1 MTTSHSLVA
10 DSILANL
17 NEYRAQADTNL
28 DWIKREMSPYFLN
41 LNKDEVEAL
50 TLLTISLDKLESL
63 EKITLVDR
71 AERLMIAQLSTT
83 GSIYRTI
90 HDLPDKPLSYAEITT
105 SFSPM
110 PNIGIALELLRCDFK
125 LSHES
130 SSVQSEPASLPV
142 SVRNE
147 IVSFLKQDFP
157 NFSEQRIEGVMSVF
171 CTSNMDYVLN
181 SPPLRVA
188 RVMRIFVETQINSG
202 IHLNVEPTEY
212 KETRISFGVTNP
224 PHAGFLQQVLEVFQR
239 LDIGVRRAYHLSVT
253 SGLTPYF
260 LATFYVKP
268 RDTSE
273 LSEDSAL
280 YTNLKLE
287 LYSTQITST
296 TAPSYA
302 TLIKSGIMSGPDSTL
317 ISALIGFC
325 HTNLA
330 HNAPEVYELE
340 NISSAFYNNPSVST
354 QLVELFYARFDPSV
368 TNRENTYSAKL
379 ETVTELV
386 DNFNSGRRILDNL
399 RRVIFQC
406 ALSFIKNCL
415 KSNFFVIEKH
425 ALSFR
430 LNPHY
435 LEELGAEFTDDL
447 PSQRPFRITFF
458 SGRRGSGFHIGF
470 SDIARGG
477 WRTVITQSSD
487 DYANN
492 ASTLFKEN
500 YVLAH
505 TQHLKNK
512 DIYEGGSKMVAI
524 LNIDPRT
531 THEQRDQYLY
541 KMQHAFANAFLDL
554 FITDENGN
562 ANDPR
567 VVDYYGQEEP
577 IELGPDENMHNI
589 MIERMAKLAERR
601 GYLLGKGIISSKEI
615 GINHKEFGVTSIGVI
630 RFAEVVMQE
639 LGTDMHTEP
648 FSVKFTGGPNGDVAG
663 NGMRLLLERCPK
675 VAIKLIIDG
684 TGALFD
690 PVGLDKDALSKIV
703 LQDDI
708 QGYEPTA
715 LHVGGFIL
723 YRMQTRKEG
732 ISDVYKKLTMTESGL
747 QEDWISTDK
756 FYKAFNSILFTVETD
771 LFIPAGGR
779 PETINETNVDRYF
792 NDQGV
797 ASAKV
802 IVEGANS
809 FITPAA
815 RQSLQHRGVVIMR
828 DASAN
833 KCGVISSS
841 YEIIANLVFSDEEFL
856 ANKQEYVKD
865 VIAILNQTAEVEAR
879 AVIRKHR
886 ELDGSETYTE
896 ISSLL
901 SMEINNHYARMFN
914 YFEANPEQITF
925 AKQQKAMLEHMP
937 RIIKNS
943 EVFSARI
950 QTNLPE
956 KVKYAILASELASG
970 LVYTGDDESLY
981 ADIIEAQLGR
991 VAVIP
996 SRFLNVRANAKSET

>member
-1 MTTSHSLVA
+1 MPRSSVSVA
-10 DSILANL
+10 DSILAKLTEYHAQSDANL
-17 NEYRAQADTNL
+17 E
-28 DWIKREMSPYFLN
+28 WIKQEMSPYFLD

-50 TLLTISLDKLESL
+50 TLLTISLDKLTSL
-63 EKITLVDR
+63 EKVTLVDR
-71 AERLMIAQLSTT
+71 EERLIIAQLSAA

-90 HDLPDKPLSYAEITT
+90 HNLPDKPLSYAEITT
-105 SFSPM
+105 SFNPLPDSEFS
-110 PNIGIALELLRCDFK
+110 LEVLRCDFK
-125 LSHES
+125 LLDQSGGS
-130 SSVQSEPASLPV
+130 QAVTNAVQDTLPPAIRDKV
-142 SVRNE
+142 AVCVKN
-147 IVSFLKQDFP
+147 DFP
-157 NFSEQRIEGVMSVF
+157 DFSEARIDDVISIF
-171 CTSNMDYVLN
+171 STSNLDYVLT

-188 RVMRIFVETQINSG
+188 RVIRIYIETQINSG
-202 IHLNVEPTEY
+202 IHLDAEQTEF

-224 PHAGFLQQVLEVFQR
+224 PHAGFLPQVLEVFQR
-239 LDIGVRRAYHLSVT
+239 LGIGVRRAYHLTVT
-253 SGLTPYF
+253 NGLTPYF
-260 LATFYVKP
+260 LATFYVKS
-268 RDTSE
+268 RDKSE
-273 LSEDSAL
+273 LTEDSAL
-280 YTNLKLE
+280 YINLQRE

-296 TAPSYA
+296 TAPSYSK
-302 TLIKSGIMSGPDSTL
+302 LIKSGIMSGPDSTL

-330 HNAPEVYELE
+330 HNAPEAYERD
-340 NISSAFYNNPSVST
+340 NISRAFHHNPSVSME
-354 QLVELFYARFDPSV
+354 LVELFYTRFDPSLS
-368 TNRENTYSAKL
+368 NREAAYAAKL
-379 ETVTELV
+379 QSVTDLV
-386 DNFNSGRRILDNL
+386 ENFNSGRRILDNL
-399 RRVIFQC
+399 RRVVFRC
-406 ALSFIKNCL
+406 ALTFITNCL

-435 LEELGAEFTDDL
+435 LEELGPEFTDDL
-447 PSQRPFRITFF
+447 PAQRPFRITFF
-458 SGRRGSGFHIGF
+458 YGRRGSGFHIGF

-487 DYANN
+487 DYVNN

-554 FITDENGN
+554 FVTDEHGK
-562 ANDPR
+562 AKDPR
-567 VVDYYGQEEP
+567 VVDYYAQEEP

-601 GYLLGKGIISSKEI
+601 GYLLGKGIMSSKEI
-615 GINHKEFGVTSIGVI
+615 GINHKEYGVTSIGVI
-630 RFAEVVMQE
+630 RFAEVIMQE

-663 NGMRLLLERCPK
+663 NGMRLLLERCPM
-675 VAIKLIIDG
+675 VAVKLIVDG

-690 PVGLDKDALSKIV
+690 PEGLDKDALSKIV
-703 LQDDI
+703 LKADI
-708 QGYEPTA
+708 EGYNPEA

-723 YRMQTRKEG
+723 YRMKTRKEG
-732 ISDVYKKLTMTESGL
+732 ISEVYKKLTMTTSGL
-747 QEDWISTDK
+747 EEDWISTDK

-779 PETINETNVDRYF
+779 PETIDQNNVDRYF
-792 NDQGV
+792 NAEGV
-797 ASAKV
+797 ASSKV

-815 RQSLQHRGVVIMR
+815 RQTLQQGGVVIMR

-856 ANKQEYVKD
+856 ANKDEYVSD
-865 VIAILNQTAEVEAR
+865 VIDILNEMAEVEAR
-879 AVIRKHR
+879 AVIRRYR
-886 ELDGSETYTE
+886 ELEGSETYTE
-896 ISSLL
+896 ISSLI
-901 SMEINNHYARMFN
+901 SHEINNHYAQMFN
-914 YFEANPEQITF
+914 YFEANPEQLTKP
-925 AKQQKAMLEHMP
+925 KQQKAMLAHMP
-937 RIIKNS
+937 KLIKNS
-943 EVFSARI
+943 SVFGPRI
-950 QTNLPE
+950 QTHLPE
-956 KVKYAILASELASG
+956 KVKYAILASKLASG
-970 LVYTGDDESLY
+970 LVYTGDDASLY
-981 ADIIEAQLGR
+981 GDIIEAQLGR
-991 VAVIP
+991 VA
-996 SRFLNVRANAKSET
+996 S

>member
-1 MTTSHSLVA
+1 MSSSNVSVA
-10 DSILANL
+10 DSILNNL
-17 NEYRAQADTNL
+17 TEYRSQADSNL

-63 EKITLVDR
+63 EKVTLVDR
-71 AERLMIAQLSTT
+71 EERLMIAQLSTT
-83 GSIYRTI
+83 SSLYQTI
-90 HDLPDKPLSYAEITT
+90 QGLPDKPLSYAEITT
-105 SFSPM
+105 SFNPLPDSET
-110 PNIGIALELLRCDFK
+110 ALEVIRCDYK
-125 LSHES
+125 SVDS
-130 SSVQSEPASLPV
+130 SGDSELEKTTLPV
-142 SVRNE
+142 AIRDE
-147 IVSFLKQDFP
+147 IAGHVKKDFP
-157 NFSEQRIEGVMSVF
+157 DFSDERIDGVISVF
-171 CTSNMDYVLN
+171 CSSNMNYILT

-188 RVMRIFVETQINSG
+188 RVMRIYIATQINSG

-212 KETRISFGVTNP
+212 KETRVSFGVTNP
-224 PHAGFLQQVLEVFQR
+224 PHAGFLPQVLEVFQR

-253 SGLTPYF
+253 NGLTPYF
-260 LATFYVKP
+260 LATFYVKA
-268 RDTSE
+268 RDKSE
-273 LSEDSAL
+273 LIEGSAL
-280 YTNLKLE
+280 YTNLQRE

-317 ISALIGFC
+317 VAAIIGFC

-330 HNAPEVYELE
+330 HNAPEIYERE
-340 NISSAFYNNPSVST
+340 NIARAFHNNPSVSIE
-354 QLVELFYARFDPSV
+354 LVELFYTRFDPSLS
-368 TNRENTYSAKL
+368 NREIAYTAKL
-379 ETVTELV
+379 ESVTDLV
-386 DNFNSGRRILDNL
+386 ENFNSGRRIIDNF
-399 RRVIFQC
+399 RRVVFRC

-430 LNPHY
+430 LDPHY

-447 PSQRPFRITFF
+447 PAQRPFRITFF
-458 SGRRGSGFHIGF
+458 SSRRGSGFHIGF

-541 KMQHAFANAFLDL
+541 KIQHAFANAFLDL
-554 FITDENGN
+554 FVTDENGK
-562 ANDPR
+562 AKDPR

-601 GYLLGKGIISSKEI
+601 GYLLGKGIMSSKEI
-615 GINHKEFGVTSIGVI
+615 GINHKEYGVTSIGVI
-630 RFAEVVMQE
+630 RFAEVIMQE
-639 LGTDMHTEP
+639 LGTDVHTEP

-663 NGMRLLLERCPK
+663 NGMRLLLERCPQ
-675 VAIKLIIDG
+675 VAVKLIVDG

-690 PVGLDKDALSKIV
+690 PEGLDKDALSKIV

-708 QGYEPTA
+708 EAYDPEA

-723 YRMQTRKEG
+723 YRMKTRKEG
-732 ISDVYKKLTMTESGL
+732 ISDVYKKLIMTESGL
-747 QEDWISTDK
+747 EEDWISTDK

-779 PETINETNVDRYF
+779 PETIDESNVDRYF
-792 NDQGV
+792 NAEGV
-797 ASAKV
+797 ASSRV

-815 RQSLQHRGVVIMR
+815 RHTLQQRGVVIMR

-856 ANKQEYVKD
+856 ANKAEYVSD
-865 VIAILNQTAEVEAR
+865 VIDILNEMAEVEAR
-879 AVIRKHR
+879 AVIRKYR
-886 ELDGSETYTE
+886 ELEGAETYTE

-901 SMEINNHYARMFN
+901 SQEINNHYARMFD
-914 YFEANPEQITF
+914 YFESNPQQLTLP
-925 AKQQKAMLEHMP
+925 KQQKAMLAHMP
-937 RIIKNS
+937 KMIKNS
-943 EVFSARI
+943 DEFGPRM
-950 QTNLPE
+950 QTHLPE
-956 KVKYAILASELASG
+956 KVKFAILASKLASG
-970 LVYTGDDESLY
+970 LVYAGDDASLY
-981 ADIIEAQLGR
+981 GDIIEAQLAR
-991 VAVIP
+991 VAI
-996 SRFLNVRANAKSET
+996 

>member
-1 MTTSHSLVA
+1 MSLSNISVT

-17 NEYRAQADTNL
+17 NTYRSQADPNL
-28 DWIKREMSPYFLN
+28 DWIKQEMSPYFLN
-41 LNKDEVEAL
+41 LNKEEVDAL
-50 TLLTISLDKLESL
+50 TLLTISLDKLKSL
-63 EKITLVDR
+63 EKITLLDR
-71 AERLMIAQLSTT
+71 DERLMIAQLSTP

-105 SFSPM
+105 SFNPLRNSEHF
-110 PNIGIALELLRCDFK
+110 LEVLRCDFRIAD
-125 LSHES
+125 SQNEPS
-130 SSVQSEPASLPV
+130 DNQASVPIATQEEIAAF
-142 SVRNE
+142 VR
-147 IVSFLKQDFP
+147 QDYP
-157 NFSEQRIEGVMSVF
+157 DFSEERLNGVMSVF
-171 CTSNMDYVLN
+171 SNSNLDYVLT
-181 SPPLRVA
+181 SPPERVA
-188 RVMRIFVETQINSG
+188 RVMRIYIATQINSG

-239 LDIGVRRAYHLSVT
+239 IGIGVRRAYHLSVKN
-253 SGLTPYF
+253 GLTPYF

-268 RDTSE
+268 TDKSE
-273 LSEDSAL
+273 LTEQTPL
-280 YTNLKLE
+280 YTNLQRE

-302 TLIKSGIMSGPDSTL
+302 LLIKSGVMSGPDSTL

-330 HNAPEVYELE
+330 HNAPEVYERD
-340 NISSAFYNNPSVST
+340 NIARAFHNNPDVSI
-354 QLVELFYARFDPSV
+354 QLVELFYARFDPHIS
-368 TNRENTYSAKL
+368 NREQAYAEKL
-379 ETVTELV
+379 ESVSDLV
-386 DNFNSGRRILDNL
+386 ENFNSGRRILDNF
-399 RRVIFQC
+399 RRVVFRC
-406 ALSFIKNCL
+406 AVSFIKNCL

-430 LNPHY
+430 LDPHY
-435 LEELGAEFTDDL
+435 LEELGQEFTNDL
-447 PSQRPFRITFF
+447 PAQRPFRITFF

-531 THEQRDQYLY
+531 TNEQRDQYLY
-541 KMQHAFANAFLDL
+541 KLQHAFANAFLDL
-554 FITDENGN
+554 FVTDEQGK
-562 ANDPR
+562 AKDPR

-601 GYLLGKGIISSKEI
+601 GYLLGKGIMSSKEI
-615 GINHKEFGVTSIGVI
+615 GINHKEYGVTSIGVI
-630 RFAEVVMQE
+630 RFAEVTMQE
-639 LGTDMHTEP
+639 MGIDMHSEP

-675 VAIKLIIDG
+675 VAIKLIVDG
-684 TGALFD
+684 TGALYD
-690 PVGLDKDALSKIV
+690 PEGLDKQALSNIV
-703 LQDDI
+703 LQADI
-708 QGYEPTA
+708 EAYKPGA

-723 YRMQTRKEG
+723 YRLKTRKEG
-732 ISDVYKKLTMTESGL
+732 ISDVFKKLTMTETGL

-756 FYKAFNSILFTVETD
+756 FYQTFNSVMFTVETD

-779 PETINETNVDRYF
+779 PETINENNVQRYF
-792 NDQGV
+792 TAEGV
-797 ASAKV
+797 ASSKI

-809 FITPAA
+809 FITPSA
-815 RQSLQHRGVVIMR
+815 RQTLQQNGVVIMR

-841 YEIIANLVFSDEEFL
+841 YEIIANLVLSDEEFL
-856 ANKQEYVKD
+856 ANKDEYVND
-865 VIAILNQTAEVEAR
+865 VIDILNAMAEVEAR
-879 AVIRKHR
+879 AVIRRHR
-886 ELDGSETYTE
+886 EQDGSETYTD
-896 ISSLL
+896 ISSKL
-901 SMEINNHYARMFN
+901 SHEINNHYARMFN
-914 YFEANPEQITF
+914 YFESNPEQVQLP
-925 AKQQKAMLEHMP
+925 KQHKAMLAHMP
-937 RIIKNS
+937 KLLKNS
-943 EVFSARI
+943 EEFSKRI
-950 QTNLPE
+950 QTHLPE
-956 KVKYAILASELASG
+956 KVKFAILASKLASA
-970 LVYTGDDESLY
+970 LVYAGDDASLY
-981 ADIIEAQLGR
+981 GDIIEAQLGR
-991 VAVIP
+991 VAG
-996 SRFLNVRANAKSET
+996 

>member
-1 MTTSHSLVA
+1 
-10 DSILANL
+10 
-17 NEYRAQADTNL
+17 
-28 DWIKREMSPYFLN
+28 
-41 LNKDEVEAL
+41 
-50 TLLTISLDKLESL
+50 
-63 EKITLVDR
+63 
-71 AERLMIAQLSTT
+71 
-83 GSIYRTI
+83 
-90 HDLPDKPLSYAEITT
+90 
-105 SFSPM
+105 
-110 PNIGIALELLRCDFK
+110 
-125 LSHES
+125 
-130 SSVQSEPASLPV
+130 
-142 SVRNE
+142 
-147 IVSFLKQDFP
+147 
-157 NFSEQRIEGVMSVF
+157 
-171 CTSNMDYVLN
+171 
-181 SPPLRVA
+181 
-188 RVMRIFVETQINSG
+188 
-202 IHLNVEPTEY
+202 
-212 KETRISFGVTNP
+212 VTNP

-239 LDIGVRRAYHLSVT
+239 LGIGVRRAYHLSVT
-253 SGLTPYF
+253 NGLTPYF

-268 RDTSE
+268 RDKSE
-273 LSEDSAL
+273 LHEDTAI
-280 YTNLKLE
+280 YTNLKRE

-296 TAPSYA
+296 TAPGYT

-330 HNAPEVYELE
+330 HNAPEIYDRD
-340 NISSAFYNNPSVST
+340 NISRAFHNNPSVSI
-354 QLVELFYARFDPSV
+354 QLVELFYARFDPGVINRDKAYEAKLASV
-368 TNRENTYSAKL
+368 TN
-379 ETVTELV
+379 LV
-386 DNFNSGRRILDNL
+386 ENFNSGRRILDNL
-399 RRVIFQC
+399 RRVVFRC

-430 LNPHY
+430 LDPHY
-435 LEELGAEFTDDL
+435 LEELGPDFTDDL
-447 PSQRPFRITFF
+447 PAQRPFRITFF

-487 DYANN
+487 DYSNN

-554 FITDENGN
+554 
-562 ANDPR
+562 AKDPR

-601 GYLLGKGIISSKEI
+601 GYL
-615 GINHKEFGVTSIGVI
+615 
-630 RFAEVVMQE
+630 Q
-639 LGTDMHTEP
+639 DP

-675 VAIKLIIDG
+675 VAIKLIVDG

-690 PVGLDKDALSKIV
+690 PDGLDKKALSDIV

-708 QGYEPTA
+708 EGYNPEA

-723 YRMQTRKEG
+723 YRMKTRKEG
-732 ISDVYKKLTMTESGL
+732 ISDVFKKLTMTDSGL
-747 QEDWISTDK
+747 AEEWISTDK
-756 FYKAFNSILFTVETD
+756 FYKVFNSILFTVETD

-779 PETINETNVDRYF
+779 PETINENNVDRYF
-792 NDQGV
+792 NDEDV
-797 ASAKV
+797 PSSKI

-809 FITPAA
+809 FITPTA
-815 RQSLQHRGVVIMR
+815 RKTLQQKGVVIMR

-856 ANKQEYVKD
+856 KHKEEYVSD
-865 VIAILNQTAEVEAR
+865 VIDILNEMAEVEAR
-879 AVIRKHR
+879 AVIRKYR
-886 ELDGSETYTE
+886 ELDGSKTYTE
-896 ISSLL
+896 ISGLL
-901 SMEINNHYARMFN
+901 SQEINNHYARMFD
-914 YFEANPEQITF
+914 YFESNPEQLNLP
-925 AKQQKAMLEHMP
+925 KQQKAMLAHMP
-937 RIIKNS
+937 MIIKNS
-943 EVFSARI
+943 DEFGRRI
-950 QTNLPE
+950 QTHLPE
-956 KVKYAILASELASG
+956 KVKHAILASKLASG
-970 LVYTGDDESLY
+970 LVYAGDDDSLY
-981 ADIIEAQLGR
+981 ADIIDAQLGR
-991 VAVIP
+991 VVA
-996 SRFLNVRANAKSET
+996 

>member
-1 MTTSHSLVA
+1 MTRSESPVA
-10 DSILANL
+10 DSILDNLTAYRSQADANL
-17 NEYRAQADTNL
+17 E
-28 DWIKREMSPYFLN
+28 WIKQEMSPYFLN
-41 LNKDEVEAL
+41 LNKHEVEAL
-50 TLLTISLDKLESL
+50 TLLTISLDKLETL

-71 AERLMIAQLSTT
+71 EERLIIAQLSKT

-90 HDLPDKPLSYAEITT
+90 QELPDKPLSYAEITT
-105 SFSPM
+105 SFNPL
-110 PNIGIALELLRCDFK
+110 PDNEQALEVLRCDFK
-125 LSHES
+125 LLNES
-130 SSVQSEPASLPV
+130 SSSQAGQVSLSAAVRDEIAAYVQ
-142 SVRNE
+142 
-147 IVSFLKQDFP
+147 KDFP
-157 NFSEQRIEGVMSVF
+157 DFSQKRIDNVISVF
-171 CTSNMDYVLN
+171 TTSNMDYVLT
-181 SPPLRVA
+181 SPPERVA
-188 RVMRIFVETQINSG
+188 RVMRIYISTQLNSG
-202 IHLNVEPTEY
+202 IFLSVEPTEY
-212 KETRISFGVTNP
+212 KETRVSFGVTNP

-239 LDIGVRRAYHLSVT
+239 LEIGVRRAYHLSVT
-253 SGLTPYF
+253 NGLTPYF

-268 RDTSE
+268 RDKSD
-273 LSEDSAL
+273 LNEDSAI
-280 YTNLKLE
+280 YTNLQRE

-302 TLIKSGIMSGPDSTL
+302 TLIKSGVMSGPDSTL
-317 ISALIGFC
+317 ISALVGFC

-330 HNAPEVYELE
+330 HNAPEIYDRD
-340 NISSAFYNNPSVST
+340 NIARAFHHNPSVSI
-354 QLVELFYARFDPSV
+354 QLLELFYARFDPSLTDRQDAYEEKLASV
-368 TNRENTYSAKL
+368 TNLIE
-379 ETVTELV
+379 
-386 DNFNSGRRILDNL
+386 NFNSGRRILDNL
-399 RRVIFQC
+399 RRVVFRC

-430 LNPHY
+430 LDPHY
-435 LEELGAEFTDDL
+435 LEELGPEFTDDL
-447 PSQRPFRITFF
+447 PTQRPFRITFF

-492 ASTLFKEN
+492 ASSLFKEN

-554 FITDENGN
+554 FVTDETGK
-562 ANDPR
+562 AKDSR

-601 GYLLGKGIISSKEI
+601 GYLLGKGIMSSKKI
-615 GINHKEFGVTSIGVI
+615 GINHKEYGVTSIGVI
-630 RFAEVVMQE
+630 RFAEVTMQE
-639 LGTDMHTEP
+639 MGVDMHTDP

-663 NGMRLLLERCPK
+663 NGIRLLLERCPK
-675 VAIKLIIDG
+675 VAIKLIVDG
-684 TGALFD
+684 TGALYD
-690 PVGLDKDALSKIV
+690 PQGLDKEALSNIV
-703 LQDDI
+703 LNDDI
-708 QGYEPTA
+708 EGYNPDA

-723 YRMQTRKEG
+723 YRMKTRKQG
-732 ISDVYKKLTMTESGL
+732 ISDVFKKLIMTDSGL
-747 QEDWISTDK
+747 EEDWISTDE
-756 FYKAFNSILFTVETD
+756 FYKSFNSILFTVETD

-779 PETINETNVDRYF
+779 PETINESNVDRYF
-792 NDQGV
+792 NEEGI
-797 ASAKV
+797 ASSKV

-815 RQSLQHRGVVIMR
+815 RQTLQQRCVVIMR

-841 YEIIANLVFSDEEFL
+841 YEIIANLVFTDEEFL
-856 ANKQEYVKD
+856 NHKEEYVSD
-865 VIAILNQTAEVEAR
+865 VIDILNEMAEVEAR
-879 AVIRKHR
+879 AVIRKYR
-886 ELDGSETYTE
+886 ELDGSETYTQ
-896 ISSLL
+896 ISSQL
-901 SMEINNHYARMFN
+901 SQEINNHYARMFD
-914 YFEANPEQITF
+914 YFESNPEQLTLP
-925 AKQQKAMLEHMP
+925 KQQKAMLEHMP

-943 EVFSARI
+943 NEFATRI
-950 QTNLPE
+950 QTHLPE
-956 KVKYAILASELASG
+956 KVKYAILASKLASG
-970 LVYTGDDESLY
+970 LVYAGDDNSLY

-991 VAVIP
+991 VVA
-996 SRFLNVRANAKSET
+996 